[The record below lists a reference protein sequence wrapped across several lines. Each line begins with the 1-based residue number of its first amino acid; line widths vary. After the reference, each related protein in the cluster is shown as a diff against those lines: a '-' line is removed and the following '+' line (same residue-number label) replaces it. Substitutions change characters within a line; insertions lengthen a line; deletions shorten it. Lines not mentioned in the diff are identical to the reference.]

1 MIASFFRIPLWQRT
15 LGGLAAGVLAGL
27 ILGPAAETWLGPI
40 GDVYLNLI
48 RMVVI
53 PLVLFAI
60 ASSVARLGDGDAQGA
75 VRLAVRTLVWF
86 AITSVLAV
94 LVGVAFGHL
103 FNPGAGLAGLPLG
116 EVREREIP
124 TPLDV
129 LIGIVPRNPFQAL
142 AEGKV
147 LQVLVFAALVGVA
160 VAALGDRAQSMRRV
174 IDEGAAVVFRITRW
188 VIQLTPFGVF
198 GLIGSVVGGY
208 GWEAL
213 LPLGKFIV
221 AIYAAC
227 LFHILIVYPALLKA
241 HGLGVRSFFRG
252 AFAAQQTAFATSS
265 SLGTLPI
272 TLRQTVERLGVPQS
286 YAAFAVPLGAN
297 VKMDGCGAIYPAIA
311 AIFIAQ
317 YFQIELSL
325 TQYVLIGLTAV
336 LGSLGTAGVP
346 GTSIVMLTL
355 TLSTAGLPLEG
366 IGYLVAID
374 RIIDMIRTA
383 TNVTGQMVVPVL
395 VAREEGV
402 LNRDIYDG
410 RVAWLPGDPETEQPE
425 LVKATGI

>member
-1 MIASFFRIPLWQRT
+1 MIRRFFAIPLWQRT
-15 LGGLAAGVLAGL
+15 AAGFALGIVAGL
-27 ILGPAAETWLGPI
+27 ILREQATVWLQPI

-48 RMVVI
+48 RMVVA
-53 PLVLFAI
+53 PLVLFTI
-60 ASSVARLGDGDAQGA
+60 ASSIAKLGEGAGA
-75 VRLAVRTLVWF
+75 VRLGARTLMWF
-86 AITSVLAV
+86 AITSLLAV
-94 LVGVAFGHL
+94 LVGFAFGHL
-103 FNPGAGLAGLPLG
+103 INPGLGLSNLPLG

-124 TPLDV
+124 TPLEV
-129 LIGIVPRNPFQAL
+129 LIGIVPTNP
-142 AEGKV
+142 
-147 LQVLVFAALVGVA
+147 FAALSEGRVLQIIFFSALVGAALV
-160 VAALGDRAQSMRRV
+160 ALGDRAQTARRLV
-174 IDEGAAVVFRITRW
+174 DEGAAIIFRITRW

-213 LPLGKFIV
+213 LPLGKFIF

-227 LFHILIVYPALLKA
+227 LFHILIVYSGLLKL
-241 HGLGVRSFFRG
+241 HGLSALAFLRG

-272 TLRQTVERLGVPQS
+272 TLRQTVERLGVPQA

-297 VKMDGCGAIYPAIA
+297 VKMDGCGAIYPSIA

-317 YFQIELSL
+317 YFGIELSL
-325 TQYVLIGLTAV
+325 TQYILIGLTAV

-366 IGYLVAID
+366 IGYIVAID
-374 RIIDMIRTA
+374 RIIDMMRTA
-383 TNVTGQMVVPVL
+383 TNVTGQMLVPVL
-395 VAREEGV
+395 VAKEEG
-402 LNRDIYDG
+402 LLDEGIYNG
-410 RVAWLPGDPETEQPE
+410 HVAWLPGDPEAETPE
-425 LVKATGI
+425 GVRAAGI

>member
-1 MIASFFRIPLWQRT
+1 MIARFFAIPLWQRT
-15 LGGLAAGVLAGL
+15 AAGFALGILAGL
-27 ILGPAAETWLGPI
+27 IMGPAAEVWLQPI

-48 RMVVI
+48 RMVVA
-53 PLVLFAI
+53 PLVLFTI
-60 ASSVARLGDGDAQGA
+60 ASSIAKLGEGVGA
-75 VRLAVRTLVWF
+75 VRLGVRTIAWF
-86 AITSVLAV
+86 AATSFLAV
-94 LVGVAFGHL
+94 LVGLGFGHL
-103 FNPGAGLAGLPLG
+103 FDPGVGLSNLPLG
-116 EVREREIP
+116 EVKDRVIP

-129 LIGIVPRNPFQAL
+129 LIGIVPTNPFAAL
-142 AEGKV
+142 SEGKV
-147 LQVLVFAALVGVA
+147 LQIIFFSALVGTALV
-160 VAALGDRAQSMRRV
+160 ALGDRAQGVRRLV
-174 IDEGAAVVFRITRW
+174 DEGAAIIFRITRW

-213 LPLGKFIV
+213 LPLGKFIL

-227 LFHILIVYPALLKA
+227 LFHILVVYSGLLKL
-241 HGLGVRSFFRG
+241 HGLKATSFFRG

-272 TLRQTVERLGVPQS
+272 TLRQTVERLGVPQA
-286 YAAFAVPLGAN
+286 YAAFAVPLGAS

-311 AIFIAQ
+311 SIFIAQ
-317 YFQIELSL
+317 YFDIDLSL

-366 IGYLVAID
+366 IGYIVAID

-383 TNVTGQMVVPVL
+383 TNVTGQMLVPVL
-395 VAREEGV
+395 VAREENI
-402 LNRDIYDG
+402 LNQGIYDG
-410 RVAWLPGDPETEQPE
+410 HVAWLPGDPDAETPE
-425 LVKATGI
+425 TVKAAGI

>member
-1 MIASFFRIPLWQRT
+1 MLARFFAIPLWQRT
-15 LGGLAAGVLAGL
+15 AAGFALGILAGL
-27 ILGPAAETWLGPI
+27 ILREQAVVWLQPI

-48 RMVVI
+48 RMVVV
-53 PLVLFAI
+53 PLVLFTI
-60 ASSVARLGDGDAQGA
+60 ASSIAKLGEGTGAFRLGA
-75 VRLAVRTLVWF
+75 RTILWF
-86 AITSVLAV
+86 AITSLLAV
-94 LVGVAFGHL
+94 LVGFAFAHL
-103 FNPGAGLAGLPLG
+103 INPGIGLSNLPLG
-116 EVREREIP
+116 EVRKRDIP

-129 LIGIVPRNPFQAL
+129 LIGIVPTNPFAAL

-147 LQVLVFAALVGVA
+147 LQIIFFSALVGAALV
-160 VAALGDRAQSMRRV
+160 ALGDRAQTARRFV
-174 IDEGAAVVFRITRW
+174 DEGAAIVFRITRW

-213 LPLGKFIV
+213 LPLGKFIL

-227 LFHILIVYPALLKA
+227 LFHILIVYSGLLKL
-241 HGLGVRSFFRG
+241 HGLSARSFFRG

-272 TLRQTVERLGVPQS
+272 TLRQTVERLGVPQA
-286 YAAFAVPLGAN
+286 YAAFAVPLGAS

-317 YFQIELSL
+317 YFQIELSV
-325 TQYVLIGLTAV
+325 TQYVLIGLTAI

-366 IGYLVAID
+366 IGYIVAID
-374 RIIDMIRTA
+374 RIVDMIRTA
-383 TNVTGQMVVPVL
+383 TNVTGQMLVPVL
-395 VAREEGV
+395 VAKEEGI
-402 LNRDIYDG
+402 LDQGIYDG
-410 RVAWLPGDPETEQPE
+410 HVAWLPGDPEAETPDG
-425 LVKATGI
+425 VRAAGI

>member
-1 MIASFFRIPLWQRT
+1 MLHRFFAIPLWQRT
-15 LGGLAAGVLAGL
+15 AAGFALGIAAGL
-27 ILGPAAETWLGPI
+27 VLRDQATVWLQPI

-48 RMVVI
+48 RMVVA
-53 PLVLFAI
+53 PLVLFTI
-60 ASSVARLGDGDAQGA
+60 ASSIAQLGEGVGAIRLG
-75 VRLAVRTLVWF
+75 VRTLAWF
-86 AITSVLAV
+86 AVTSLLAV
-94 LVGVAFGHL
+94 LVGFAFGQL
-103 FNPGAGLAGLPLG
+103 IDPGAGLQNLPLG

-124 TPLDV
+124 TPLEV
-129 LIGIVPRNPFQAL
+129 LIGIVPTNPFAAL

-147 LQVLVFAALVGVA
+147 LQILFFSALVGAALV
-160 VAALGDRAQSMRRV
+160 ALGDRAQTARRFV
-174 IDEGAAVVFRITRW
+174 DEGASIVFRITRW
-188 VIQLTPFGVF
+188 VIQLTPIGVF

-213 LPLGKFIV
+213 LPLGKFIL

-227 LFHILIVYPALLKA
+227 LFHIVVYSALLKL
-241 HGLGVRSFFRG
+241 HGLKVRSFFRG

-265 SLGTLPI
+265 SLGTLPV
-272 TLRQTVERLGVPQS
+272 TLRQTVERLGVPQA

-311 AIFIAQ
+311 SIFIAQ
-317 YFQIELSL
+317 YFGIDLSF

-366 IGYLVAID
+366 VGYIIAID
-374 RIIDMIRTA
+374 RIIDMMRTA
-383 TNVTGQMVVPVL
+383 TNVTGQMLVPVL
-395 VAREEGV
+395 VAREENI
-402 LNRDIYDG
+402 LDENIYDG
-410 RVAWLPGDPETEQPE
+410 RVAWLPGDPEAETPE
-425 LVKATGI
+425 AVRAAGI

>member
-1 MIASFFRIPLWQRT
+1 MLRRFFNIPLWQRT
-15 LGGLAAGVLAGL
+15 AIGFVLGIVAGL
-27 ILGPAAETWLGPI
+27 ILQDQASLWLQPI

-48 RMVVI
+48 RMVVA
-53 PLVLFAI
+53 PLVLFTI
-60 ASSVARLGDGDAQGA
+60 ASSIARLGEGVGA
-75 VRLAVRTLVWF
+75 VRLGVRTLVWF
-86 AITSVLAV
+86 AVTSLLAV
-94 LVGVAFGHL
+94 LVGFAFGHL
-103 FNPGAGLAGLPLG
+103 INPGMGLADLPLG
-116 EVREREIP
+116 EVRPREIP

-129 LIGIVPRNPFQAL
+129 LIGIVPTNPFAAL
-142 AEGKV
+142 AEGRV
-147 LQVLVFAALVGVA
+147 LQILFFSALVGAALV
-160 VAALGDRAQSMRRV
+160 ALGDRAQGARRLV
-174 IDEGAAVVFRITRW
+174 DEGASIIFRITRW
-188 VIQLTPFGVF
+188 IIQLTPIGVF

-213 LPLGKFIV
+213 LPLGRFIL

-227 LFHILIVYPALLKA
+227 LFHILVVYSSLLKL
-241 HGLGVRSFFRG
+241 HGLKVRSFFRG

-265 SLGTLPI
+265 SLGTLPV
-272 TLRQTVERLGVPQS
+272 TLRQTVERLGVPQA

-311 AIFIAQ
+311 SIFIAQ
-317 YFQIELSL
+317 YFGIELSL

-366 IGYLVAID
+366 VGYIIAID

-383 TNVTGQMVVPVL
+383 TNVTGQMLVPVL
-395 VAREEGV
+395 VAKEEKI
-402 LNRDIYDG
+402 LNEDVYDG
-410 RVAWLPGDPETEQPE
+410 RVAWLPGDPDAEDAEG
-425 LVKATGI
+425 VRAAGI

>member
-1 MIASFFRIPLWQRT
+1 MLARFFAIPLWHRT
-15 LGGLAAGVLAGL
+15 AGGFALGILAGL
-27 ILGPAAETWLGPI
+27 ILREQATVWLQPI

-48 RMVVI
+48 RMVVA
-53 PLVLFAI
+53 PLVLFTI
-60 ASSVARLGDGDAQGA
+60 ASSIAKLGAGAGA
-75 VRLAVRTLVWF
+75 VRLGARTIVWF
-86 AITSVLAV
+86 AITSLLAV
-94 LVGVAFGHL
+94 LVGFAFGHL
-103 FNPGAGLAGLPLG
+103 INPGLGLSNLPLG

-124 TPLDV
+124 TPLEV
-129 LIGIVPRNPFQAL
+129 LIGIVPTNPFAAL
-142 AEGKV
+142 AEGRV
-147 LQVLVFAALVGVA
+147 LQIIFFSALIGAALV
-160 VAALGDRAQSMRRV
+160 ALGDRAQTARRLV
-174 IDEGAAVVFRITRW
+174 DEGAAIIFRITRW

-213 LPLGKFIV
+213 LPLGKFIL

-227 LFHILIVYPALLKA
+227 LFHILIVYSALLKL
-241 HGLGVRSFFRG
+241 HGLSALAFMRG

-272 TLRQTVERLGVPQS
+272 TLRQTVERLGVPQA
-286 YAAFAVPLGAN
+286 YAAFAVPLGAS

-317 YFQIELSL
+317 YFGIELTV

-366 IGYLVAID
+366 IGYIVAID
-374 RIIDMIRTA
+374 RIIDMMRTA
-383 TNVTGQMVVPVL
+383 TNVTGQMLVPVL
-395 VAREEGV
+395 VAKEEGI
-402 LNRDIYDG
+402 LDEGIYNG
-410 RVAWLPGDPETEQPE
+410 HVAWLPGDPDAETPE
-425 LVKATGI
+425 AARASGI